1 MEGNRKYSMRDAPN
15 NVQSFD
21 SKERREKLNVCN
33 EKRASNFRNGT
44 QG

>member
-21 SKERREKLNVCN
+21 SKERQEKLNVCN
-33 EKRASNFRNGT
+33 EKRASKFRNGT